1 MNLKK
6 YMNIIAFILALF
18 IFVVINKL
26 LAFTFII
33 LYLLLTNFATIIYYI
48 GSNKYKRG
56 KIDQAYKYFKM
67 AYNIKG
73 SPIKIKLYYIYN
85 LLLRG
90 DLDQSEKLLNQLSK
104 RKLTSDDEINIK
116 LNMSI
121 VFWKRDNIDGAVS
134 LLMDLYKKY
143 KTTVI
148 YQNRLFFNFRK

>member
-67 AYNIKG
+67 A
-73 SPIKIKLYYIYN
+73 
-85 LLLRG
+85 
-90 DLDQSEKLLNQLSK
+90 
-104 RKLTSDDEINIK
+104 
-116 LNMSI
+116 
-121 VFWKRDNIDGAVS
+121 
-134 LLMDLYKKY
+134 
-143 KTTVI
+143 
-148 YQNRLFFNFRK
+148 